1 MARGVAGL
9 PRILHSLG
17 YREAAIE
24 AKITF
29 ISDSRTVT
37 VCPELLLSSEMN
49 RHTILLEVKSG
60 RNTDNE
66 QLARY
71 GAVTR
76 EILHR
81 VAGVFKGP
89 AETFDVVI
97 NGDEQHAETL
107 TLGVAKENYP
117 FPIVVKTAEGLKL
130 VYNEFKVDQLTQ
142 SFTEGLEIDWNSVPS
157 NFIPI
162 DAESELW
169 EVADVIMPHV
179 LALMAKRA
187 PRILVSEICA
197 RACEGTWGVIGP
209 KGQTDILNRVRKV
222 LHAASMGEFKPFL
235 KIDERANITYIRI
248 ENNPLEYDTT
258 PRSRVFKRFHGLQE
272 RFVERLRTG
281 VEFQGMEPFVVQEEL
296 PLP

>member
-9 PRILHSLG
+9 PRILHALG

-29 ISDSRTVT
+29 ISDSKTVT
-37 VCPELLLSSEMN
+37 VCPELLLSSELN
-49 RHTILLEVKSG
+49 KHTILLEVKSG
-60 RNTDNE
+60 RNTDDE

-71 GAVTR
+71 GAITR
-76 EILHR
+76 DILHR

-89 AETFDVVI
+89 AEAFDVVI
-97 NGDEQHAETL
+97 NGDEQHAESL
-107 TLGVAKENYP
+107 AMGVLKGDYP
-117 FPIVVKTAEGLKL
+117 FPIVVKTVEGLKL
-130 VYNEFKVDQLTQ
+130 IHNEFKIAQLTQ
-142 SFTEGLEIDWNSVPS
+142 SFSGGVEIDWNSVPS
-157 NFIPI
+157 NFVPI

-169 EVADVIMPHV
+169 EVADVIMPQV

-187 PRILVSEICA
+187 PRISVSEICA
-197 RACEGTWGVIGP
+197 RTCEGTWGVMGP

-235 KIDERANITYIRI
+235 KIDERGSISYVRI
-248 ENNPLEYDTT
+248 ENNPLEYGAT
-258 PRSRVFKRFHGLQE
+258 PRSKVFKRFHGLQE
-272 RFVERLRTG
+272 TFVERLRTG
-281 VEFQGMEPFVVQEEL
+281 IEFQGMEPFVVQEEL